1 MAAILLPILEKFG
14 KWVVVIG
21 VIVGLFLWGR
31 HYQLDSRLKET
42 QLAQSQQ
49 TITQMKSDYE
59 KYQEQQTA
67 LLKQEQSRQAKT
79 ITIIKSIANAKET
92 NSCTSS
98 PAIRNVLAGLRGNN
112 STTSTADHSG
122 EHASLPRSPTSAQ

>member
-14 KWVVVIG
+14 KWIAIIG

-31 HYQLDSRLKET
+31 HYQLDSRQKET
-42 QLAQSQQ
+42 ELAQSQQ
-49 TITQMKSDYE
+49 TITQMKSDYA

-79 ITIIKSIANAKET
+79 ITIVKSIANAKET
-92 NSCTSS
+92 NSCASS
-98 PAIRNVLAGLRGNN
+98 PAIRNVLNGLRDHN
-112 STTSTADHSG
+112 STASPTDNSLK
-122 EHASLPRSPTSAQ
+122 HASLSGSSTSTK

>member
-14 KWVVVIG
+14 KWIAIIV

-31 HYQLDSRLKET
+31 HYQLDSRQKET
-42 QLAQSQQ
+42 ELAQSQQ
-49 TITQMKSDYE
+49 TITQMKSDYA

-79 ITIIKSIANAKET
+79 ITIIKSIENAKET
-92 NSCTSS
+92 NSCASS
-98 PAIRNVLAGLRGNN
+98 PAIRNVLAGLRDHN
-112 STTSTADHSG
+112 STASTADNSG
-122 EHASLPRSPTSAQ
+122 QYASLSGRSTSTK